1 MTTADPYIVP
11 IPERITDQNGQPSRE
26 FLDWL
31 IYDNRWKHDIWQQ
44 LGGGTNIVVDGTE
57 EASANEDQINYLKGY
72 ISNLED
78 KIEDLE
84 AGTPNPNIPIEFNT
98 KTVTASYSAAPH
110 DFINAKSGA
119 LITLP
124 KYPPTNSVIIIRNG
138 DGSTIT
144 INPNGKTLNGE
155 TSVISTDLG
164 TALVLHYFID
174 SDEWLIR

>member
-1 MTTADPYIVP
+1 MIQINSPFLLAKLRP
-11 IPERITDQNGQPSRE
+11 IKELSKQENNYHDQIERI
-26 FLDWL
+26 L
-31 IYDNRWKHDIWQQ
+31 QQ
-44 LGGGTNIVVDGTE
+44 LYRRAGGAIDVVDENTE
-57 EASANEDQINYLKGY
+57 EASDNETQIAYLSGLVG
-72 ISNLED
+72 SLD
-78 KIEDLE
+78 SQIEDLKAE
-84 AGTPNPNIPIEFNT
+84 TPTPNIPVEFNT